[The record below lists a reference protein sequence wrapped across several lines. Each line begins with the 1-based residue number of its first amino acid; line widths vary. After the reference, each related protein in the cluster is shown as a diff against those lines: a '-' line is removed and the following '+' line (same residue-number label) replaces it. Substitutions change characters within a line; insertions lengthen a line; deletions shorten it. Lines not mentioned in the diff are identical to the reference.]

1 MIRKALRAIPKE
13 ELIDNGW
20 FFLGPPARRW
30 FNKMAAIQI
39 MKSRARDDS
48 AHFDGGAAILSLGPG
63 LWGRRAVQWCMT
75 VPAVDQSKRRRTLKA
90 PRRQREASPSWN
102 HLQRPG
108 SVYMGNLT
116 AAWHQ
121 VIHDGTAIPGEMLV
135 LNDGEECKVTLL
147 LRTDAFADYRAR
159 TASSS
164 PGPVK
169 VHEIATAVMVEALRA
184 RAMELPTLQE
194 CLTCHAHLVEVA
206 SRRECDVG
214 PRLPKQPR
222 PLGSYRRTAAERA
235 GAECRIMGTIG

>member
-1 MIRKALRAIPKE
+1 
-13 ELIDNGW
+13 
-20 FFLGPPARRW
+20 
-30 FNKMAAIQI
+30 
-39 MKSRARDDS
+39 
-48 AHFDGGAAILSLGPG
+48 
-63 LWGRRAVQWCMT
+63 
-75 VPAVDQSKRRRTLKA
+75 
-90 PRRQREASPSWN
+90 
-102 HLQRPG
+102 
-108 SVYMGNLT
+108 MGNLT
-116 AAWHQ
+116 AARHQ
-121 VIHDGTAIPGEMLV
+121 VIHDGNTIPGEAFV
-135 LNDGEECKVTLL
+135 PSNGEECKVTVL

-194 CLTCHAHLVEVA
+194 CLECHAHLREVA

-235 GAECRIMGTIG
+235 GAECRLMGTIRHPDARKEVLSKL